1 MEEEAVE
8 AEAAE
13 WAEAMVLIQEANVNL
28 IDTVAAIDRKCLS
41 SVMQAKR
48 IGSQT
53 DRFASSICFACVCQN
68 LDESNCFSSLKGD
81 EKRGGGGSHNW
92 GTVKDELK

>member
-1 MEEEAVE
+1 MAEEAAG

-13 WAEAMVLIQEANVNL
+13 WAEAMVLILEANGNS
-28 IDTVAAIDRKCLS
+28 IDTAAAIDRKYFS
-41 SVMQAKR
+41 SVSQKR
-48 IGSQT
+48 WFQRGAYVRLEMFSW
-53 DRFASSICFACVCQN
+53 CLCGN
-68 LDESNCFSSLKGD
+68 PDESNCFSSLKGE